1 MSIQQDI
8 VKARLLGLCIVITV
22 LLLALQKY
30 GPEKVLII
38 GKDAGLEMNSL
49 DDSGNGGASI
59 ASLVHDG
66 DTLLLNCEII
76 ASAYRW
82 PYCVASFKLTDASG
96 KGMDLSGYR
105 QITVAA
111 RYSTP
116 QDVGIRIQLINFNP
130 AYANDRDSNSLKYNA
145 LELFDAYQTISL
157 SHMQVPTWWLIL
169 GKIRPEYAGPEF
181 TDIRGIQVA
190 TGEHIKPGKYQIII
204 DGVELRGKYL
214 SDNQLYLFL
223 LAGWTLMALL
233 FFVSTLRKAKRE
245 LRTHQQRQQQ
255 LEALNSLLN
264 KQQQTLEARL
274 ARDPLTGVL
283 NRDGIAPVFEHAW
296 DSHNH
301 QQLSLI
307 FIDIDNFKKI
317 NDDHGHNRG
326 DEVLRLF
333 AQVLVEN
340 TRAQDFL
347 ARWGGEEFVLAC
359 PDTNVK
365 NATAL
370 AEKLRLAIQH
380 TSWPQGLSI
389 TASFGVAQ
397 MHAHESPT
405 DFIAR
410 ADQAL
415 YEAKAQGRNGVR
427 YAP

>member
-1 MSIQQDI
+1 
-8 VKARLLGLCIVITV
+8 
-22 LLLALQKY
+22 
-30 GPEKVLII
+30 
-38 GKDAGLEMNSL
+38 
-49 DDSGNGGASI
+49 
-59 ASLVHDG
+59 
-66 DTLLLNCEII
+66 
-76 ASAYRW
+76 
-82 PYCVASFKLTDASG
+82 
-96 KGMDLSGYR
+96 
-105 QITVAA
+105 
-111 RYSTP
+111 
-116 QDVGIRIQLINFNP
+116 
-130 AYANDRDSNSLKYNA
+130 
-145 LELFDAYQTISL
+145 
-157 SHMQVPTWWLIL
+157 
-169 GKIRPEYAGPEF
+169 
-181 TDIRGIQVA
+181 
-190 TGEHIKPGKYQIII
+190 
-204 DGVELRGKYL
+204 
-214 SDNQLYLFL
+214 
-223 LAGWTLMALL
+223 
-233 FFVSTLRKAKRE
+233 
-245 LRTHQQRQQQ
+245 
-255 LEALNSLLN
+255 
-264 KQQQTLEARL
+264 
-274 ARDPLTGVL
+274 VL

-333 AQVLVEN
+333 AQVLTEN

-359 PDTNVK
+359 PDTTVK